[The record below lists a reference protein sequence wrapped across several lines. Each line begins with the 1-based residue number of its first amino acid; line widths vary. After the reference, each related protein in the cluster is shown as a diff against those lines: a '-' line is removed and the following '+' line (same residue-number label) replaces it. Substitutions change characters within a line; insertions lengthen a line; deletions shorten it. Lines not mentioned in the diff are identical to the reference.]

1 MSDAPE
7 DFAALLARARHQDQD
22 ALAALVQSYESKV
35 RLVARVLL
43 GPALRPYLDSV
54 DLVQSVHRSL
64 MLGLRQDK
72 FDISSPEKLMAL
84 ALTLVRRKAARKWR
98 HLKRQQ
104 RLNGPPGDSSNL
116 SDLLL
121 SLHST
126 EADPAR
132 TAQFNDA
139 VTHLCD
145 NLDATEQR
153 MMQLHVEGQ
162 STSEIAAE
170 LGINPIALRVRL
182 TRLRQRLRTGGVFS
196 DWL

>member
-7 DFAALLARARHQDQD
+7 DFAALLARARHQDQTRW
-22 ALAALVQSYESKV
+22 
-35 RLVARVLL
+35 RLLCRATTEQGAPVAR
-43 GPALRPYLDSV
+43 GSAGTGTARPYLDSV

-64 MLGLRQDK
+64 MLGLRPGQVRHFQSGKADGGT
-72 FDISSPEKLMAL
+72 

-170 LGINPIALRVRL
+170 LGINPIALRACA
-182 TRLRQRLRTGGVFS
+182 
-196 DWL
+196 